1 MLGLLAGFLYGQWAT
16 CIGLAV
22 FFEMLWLDLFPAG
35 TYIPP
40 HRTLTA
46 FSILVLSCE
55 MQIDSPATLLPLI
68 AIGLI
73 MARVGAWLESRQRS
87 WQNAS
92 YDCLHQ
98 RISEGCFELP
108 LGRIV
113 LGSMVQMTAM
123 NAALFSLV
131 IIAGTA
137 LLQAQFFTDFPISR
151 GIEWPHLWAMALV
164 GGVLALRIRRAY
176 EMFIAGM
183 LICFLILLW

>member
-1 MLGLLAGFLYGQWAT
+1 
-16 CIGLAV
+16 
-22 FFEMLWLDLFPAG
+22 MLWLDLFPAG

-55 MQIDSPATLLPLI
+55 MQLDSPATLLPLI

-98 RISEGCFELP
+98 RISEDCFELP

-113 LGSMVQMTAM
+113 LGSMVQMTAI
-123 NAALFSLV
+123 NTALFSLV

-164 GGVLALRIRRAY
+164 GGLLALRIRRAY